1 MSIPLPKEAVVVA
14 GIKGPVAPRLEIR
27 DLVKNK
33 AMWYLFLKGLQ
44 SFQREDAKSPRS
56 YYAIS
61 GIHGRP
67 YTPYNDVVGRKL
79 SREEIG
85 DVGGY
90 CAHTSIVFA
99 TWHRPFLALFEQELW
114 RHVQKEAAKLNDP
127 TGAIKKAAQA
137 VRLPYWDWALPKSM
151 QSEFWPQVFEAPTLT
166 VEGFGTVDPNPLA
179 TFSLKGLS
187 IRPGETWAFNGERT
201 SRLPGLGTKL
211 GQAIAARNT
220 SVSKLMFT
228 EVDWLTFSN
237 NGYRRAQNPS
247 QFASIEE
254 VHDKIH
260 IELGRT
266 MGSVDTSAFDPVF
279 WLHHCNIDRLTAVRQ
294 AIWPQYYIS
303 EKGQKVGGNG
313 TNFVAQTGDFQ
324 NNKTPL
330 KPFWRV
336 APTAADAVSTAKY
349 DAVFWNS
356 QQVETTEIF
365 GYTYPETFDR
375 ATVKD
380 AAKFS
385 VIVKA
390 RADVLYP
397 ADLTPRFMGFAR
409 MAAPHDAIVAQE
421 PLKVTEMLKV
431 EAIPVEETAEAT
443 TAEAP
448 AEAAPEAAPEVP
460 SAPIVAPLE
469 ATTSEIAVDSGTQ
482 TRDSKDLIE
491 PDNTYTDWSVNIRAT
506 KHVLGKPYQ
515 VIVFDGP
522 FNPDPARWTSEYNKV
537 DTVAVL
543 GQGGDTACAK
553 CREDQAHDTAVAG
566 VVSLTSALIQ
576 DYMEGELASL
586 KPEHVVPFLRTNLHW
601 RVLVDG
607 ETDVPREEV
616 PGLVVCVSSTT
627 VSFDENGIPVYS
639 TETTLHPEITDGRP
653 AGLNVG
659 GEP

>member
-1 MSIPLPKEAVVVA
+1 
-14 GIKGPVAPRLEIR
+14 
-27 DLVKNK
+27 
-33 AMWYLFLKGLQ
+33 MWYLFLKGLQ

-56 YYAIS
+56 YYAVS

-67 YTPYNDVVGRKL
+67 YTPYNEVVGRKL
-79 SREEIG
+79 SRDEIG

-99 TWHRPFLALFEQELW
+99 TWHRPFLALFEQELY

-127 TGAIKKAAQA
+127 SGAIKKAAQA

-151 QSEFWPQVFEAPTLT
+151 QSEFWPQVFEAPSIT

-187 IRPGETWAFNGERT
+187 IKPGETWAFNGERT
-201 SRLPGLGTKL
+201 RRLPDLGTKL
-211 GQAIAARNT
+211 SQAVAARNT
-220 SVSKLMFT
+220 NVSKLMFT
-228 EVDWLTFSN
+228 EIDWLTFSN
-237 NGYRRAQNPS
+237 NGYRRAQDPRD
-247 QFASIEE
+247 FASIEE

-260 IELGRT
+260 GELGRT
-266 MGSVDTSAFDPVF
+266 MGSIETSAFDPVF
-279 WLHHCNIDRLTAVRQ
+279 WLHHCNIDRLTAIRQ
-294 AIWPQYYIS
+294 AIWPQYFIN
-303 EKGQKVGGNG
+303 EKGQKVGSNG

-336 APTAADAVSTAKY
+336 APTQSDAVSAAKY

-356 QQVETTEIF
+356 QQVENVEVF
-365 GYTYPETFDR
+365 GYTYPEIYDR

-380 AAKFS
+380 AKRFS
-385 VIVKA
+385 ELVKA
-390 RADVLYP
+390 RANILYP
-397 ADLTPRFMGFAR
+397 ADLTPSRGRFGGFAR
-409 MAAPHDAIVAQE
+409 MAAAHDAIVAQE
-421 PLKVTEMLKV
+421 PLKLAALAPVGATL
-431 EAIPVEETAEAT
+431 VEEEVAAE
-443 TAEAP
+443 EAVP
-448 AEAAPEAAPEVP
+448 VAAEAAEAV
-460 SAPIVAPLE
+460 PIVAE
-469 ATTSEIAVDSGTQ
+469 AAAEIAEPPHAAAVAVGSSGAAP
-482 TRDSKDLIE
+482 TRVPSDLIE
-491 PDNTYTDWSVNIRAT
+491 ADNTYTDWSVNIRAT
-506 KHVLGKPYQ
+506 KHILGKPYQ

-553 CREDQAHDTAVAG
+553 CRDDQAHDTAIAG

-576 DYMEGELASL
+576 DYMEGEVPSL
-586 KPEHVVPFLRTNLHW
+586 KAEHVVPFLKDNLHW

-607 ETDVPREEV
+607 ATDVPREEV
-616 PGLVVCVSSTT
+616 PGLVVCVSSTK